1 LIPIILTL
9 FLGILTGSL
18 NASDNCIN
26 ADLYV
31 SNNSFAAGKLNK
43 TLFDLEETELLIHD
57 NFFSAISSTE
67 ALNIQIINMPV
78 LSGNKSDWILSRRQS
93 IVDADTRFILVDS
106 LSEIICPPVDIQL
119 FDGYLTDDPET
130 KVFVAIGG
138 KTLYTS
144 IQYSDGRCVFIAPT
158 FDNSETKYNHI
169 VSTEDKALSLS
180 KELNELYP
188 EFDNK
193 NNKLQSDD
201 FYTSSEYKFPLNTND
216 NLLEAK
222 LIIEATSS
230 FYEYFEQDFNKVN
243 AYIISVM
250 SLASRIYEQELNIKF
265 YLTEIKIH
273 KTAGEDPYTNYSY
286 MIDKLIEFREQRK
299 NDGNE
304 RALACL
310 FTSMKEQPAGAKT
323 LGLSFVGEPYNGNLC
338 DRQWGYC
345 TFAVNGNYKY
355 PIFDYTLDVIVAA
368 HEIGHGFGS
377 PHTHTCFWRPN
388 LIDTCVTKQTDGID
402 DACFD
407 MKERPAPG
415 TIMSYC
421 HLTNSSGK
429 VEMVFHDR
437 VKKIIRFAAE
447 HSECVRPAEYPTIS
461 LLSPIK
467 TMTYV
472 QGEELQIQWK
482 ASRVSLLTINYTT
495 DDGTTWI
502 GIDKNVPASDDYYA
516 WTLPMIDSENIKIIV
531 HDKYKPAVADTSVL
545 GFNIIP
551 TNKIS
556 DLADEAKTGLIIEG
570 ISPNPVLNEICINII
585 NNSQDISQISIKI
598 VDLRGSFVAD
608 LGTFSDIA
616 IGKMVLKAK
625 IPLLA
630 QANYFLLAEGGG
642 FQASIPLKVG
652 R

>member
-1 LIPIILTL
+1 MRLITIIFTM
-9 FLGILTGSL
+9 FLGILARSL
-18 NASDNCIN
+18 HSSDNCIN

-31 SNNSFAAGKLNK
+31 SNNSFLAGKLNK
-43 TLFDLEETELLIHD
+43 TLADTGENELLIND
-57 NFFSAISSTE
+57 DFFS
-67 ALNIQIINMPV
+67 IINSVEMPTIRIHNMPL

-106 LSEIICPPVDIQL
+106 LSEMICPPVDIQL
-119 FDGYLTDDPET
+119 FDGYLSDDPET
-130 KVFVAIGG
+130 KVFLAIGE
-138 KTLYTS
+138 KTLYAS
-144 IQYSDGRCVFIAPT
+144 IQYSDGKRVFIAPII
-158 FDNSETKYNHI
+158 DNSETEYNHV
-169 VSTEDKALSLS
+169 VSTEDNALSLF
-180 KELNELYP
+180 KELNVTCP

-193 NNKLQSDD
+193 NNELQSDD
-201 FYTSSEYKFPLNTND
+201 FDTSSEYKFPLKTND

-273 KTAGEDPYTNYSY
+273 RTAGEDPYTNYSY
-286 MIDKLIEFREQRK
+286 MIDKLIKFRDQRK

-402 DACFD
+402 DACYD
-407 MKERPAPG
+407 MKERPAQG

-429 VEMVFHDR
+429 VDMIFHDR

-447 HSECVRPAEYPTIS
+447 HSECVSPAEYPTIS

-467 TMTYV
+467 TMTYIK
-472 QGEELQIQWK
+472 GEELLIQWK

-495 DDGTTWI
+495 DNGETWV
-502 GIDKNVPASDDYYA
+502 GIDKNILASDDYYA
-516 WTLPMIDSENIKIIV
+516 WTLPIIDSDNIKIIV
-531 HDKYKPAVADTSVL
+531 HDKYKPAVADTSVF
-545 GFNIIP
+545 GFSILP
-551 TNKIS
+551 TNEIS
-556 DLADEAKTGLIIEG
+556 DMTNEEITGLIIE
-570 ISPNPVLNEICINII
+570 E
-585 NNSQDISQISIKI
+585 
-598 VDLRGSFVAD
+598 
-608 LGTFSDIA
+608 
-616 IGKMVLKAK
+616 
-625 IPLLA
+625 
-630 QANYFLLAEGGG
+630 
-642 FQASIPLKVG
+642 
-652 R
+652 